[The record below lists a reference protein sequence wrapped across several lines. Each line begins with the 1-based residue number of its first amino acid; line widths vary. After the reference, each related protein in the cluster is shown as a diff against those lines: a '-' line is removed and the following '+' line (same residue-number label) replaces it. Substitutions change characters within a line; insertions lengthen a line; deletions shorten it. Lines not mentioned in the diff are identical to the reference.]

1 MKARLREDSEMKMN
15 RMKLAG
21 LLLLCLGLVACG
33 EEGKSLRVG
42 AKPFAESMI
51 LAEMIAQMAE
61 AEGIRVERSIPF
73 GTTQKIMEAVKQDV
87 LDVYPEYNG
96 TSLTFLGQ
104 APTSDGEAS
113 TERVQKLFRPLGLE
127 YTGKFGFSND
137 YAMVMTRDRARELGV
152 SKISDLAGVGSFRY
166 VVDDDFV
173 QRPADGLQQM
183 NRRYG
188 ITGAD
193 VATYPVGTE
202 GKDKIVSALLDGDA
216 DVGELFMTDGQIAEY
231 DLVVLQDDLSFF
243 PVYEVAPL
251 VRSDALANLPGLRES
266 LQKLTGAITPA
277 DMQAM
282 NKAVDL
288 DAQSAASVA
297 AAFLTEKGLLPEGSG
312 GGSVSK
318 IAVVADPGIGRTIDT
333 ARALRAIRAG
343 YAGSDLELANSET
356 PLETLAAGDARV
368 AIVGA
373 ESFYSVGE
381 NGPRAKGL
389 AEAFA
394 VLGYKTAHLIALS
407 NGDNSITAMGRI
419 STGPKGSGSAQV
431 LDMLLNSFG
440 LSSQIEVINS
450 SNPVRV
456 QLLSMNQNSYDAVFV
471 MTPSQER
478 EIINLMRSGFYKL
491 VSLSEWAEGGHTARF
506 SFIRPSTIPADTYP
520 SQSAAISSVSTQ
532 LVLASPAKTVQTA
545 GEVGPGTAGIDSSA
559 AIPVSA
565 SAVTAIRT
573 ALGDQEVIDP
583 AIPVH
588 GSLVPEITVVDKSLP
603 FSADISVINILMI
616 LFTIWIIWM
625 VFLPSPPNFKMPEG
639 YETDPDK

>member
-1 MKARLREDSEMKMN
+1 MQNHLLKIA
-15 RMKLAG
+15 AV
-21 LLLLCLGLVACG
+21 LLLSLGLSSCSQ
-33 EEGKSLRVG
+33 EGKSLRVG

-51 LAEMIAQMAE
+51 LAEMIAQLAE
-61 AEGIRVERSIPF
+61 AEGIPVERSIPF

-96 TSLTFLGQ
+96 TSLIFLGQ
-104 APTSDGEAS
+104 APTSDGEKS
-113 TERVQKLFRPLGLE
+113 TATVQKLFEPLGLE

-152 SKISDLAGVGSFRY
+152 GKISDLADAGSIRY

-188 ITGAD
+188 ITD
-193 VATYPVGTE
+193 VGVTIYPVGTG

-231 DLVVLQDDLSFF
+231 DLVVLEDDQDFF

-251 VRSDALANLPGLRES
+251 VRSDALATLPGLREV
-266 LQKLTGAITPA
+266 LQKLAGTISPA

-297 AAFLTEKGLLPEGSG
+297 AAFLAEKGLLPEGAG
-312 GGSVSK
+312 GGGAAR
-318 IAVVADPGIGRTIDT
+318 IAVVADPGIGRGIDT

-343 YAGSDLELANSET
+343 YAGSDLDLTNSEA
-356 PLETLAAGDARV
+356 PLETLAAGKARV

-373 ESFYSVGE
+373 ESFYALE
-381 NGPRAKGL
+381 DDGPRPKNK

-394 VLGYKTAHLIALS
+394 VLGYKTAHLIALAS
-407 NGDNSITAMGRI
+407 GADSITGMSTI
-419 STGPKGSGSAQV
+419 STGPEGSGSAQV
-431 LDMLLNSFG
+431 LEMLLHSLAITDQVEVVNSDG
-440 LSSQIEVINS
+440 S
-450 SNPVRV
+450 VRE
-456 QLLSMNQNSYDAVFV
+456 QLLAMNSNGYDAVFV
-471 MTPSQER
+471 MAPSQHR
-478 EIINLMRSGFYKL
+478 EISTLMRSGFYKL
-491 VSLSEWAEGGHTARF
+491 VGLNEWAEGGHTARF
-506 SFIRPSTIPADTYP
+506 SFIRPATIPAGSYP
-520 SQSAAISSVSTQ
+520 SQDSPVHSVSTQ
-532 LVLASPAKTVQTA
+532 LVLASPARTVQTA

-565 SAVTAIRT
+565 SAVESIRE
-573 ALGDQEVIDP
+573 ALGEMEVIDP
-583 AIPVH
+583 TMPVH
-588 GSLVPEITVVDKSLP
+588 GALVPEITVVDKALP
-603 FSADISVINILMI
+603 FDADISIVNIFAI
-616 LFTIWIIWM
+616 LFTLWVIYL
-625 VFLPSPPNFKMPEG
+625 VFLPSPRDFKLPE
-639 YETDPDK
+639 DL